1 MTSPI
6 WIAKDEPPEQEKR
19 QKEKGVQMKERH
31 RAVDEPFDPAGDSLF
46 PAPVQQG
53 AYPMMQQQQTSRDGI
68 EQAALGDEHG
78 KRNGLPGHISLII
91 LESESLEKKKTG

>member
-1 MTSPI
+1 MASPV

-19 QKEKGVQMKERH
+19 QKEKSVQMKERH

-53 AYPMMQQQQTSRDGI
+53 ADPMMHQQQTGRNGV

-78 KRNGLPGHISLII
+78 ERNRFPSYVSLII
-91 LESESLEKKKTG
+91 LQSESLEKKKTG

>member
-6 WIAKDEPPEQEKR
+6 WIAKEEPPEQEKR
-19 QKEKGVQMKERH
+19 QKEKGMQMKERH

-53 AYPMMQQQQTSRDGI
+53 AYPMMQQQQPGRNGI
-68 EQAALGDEHG
+68 EKAALGDEHG
-78 KRNGLPGHISLII
+78 ERDRFPGHVSLII
-91 LESESLEKKKTG
+91 LKSVDLEKK